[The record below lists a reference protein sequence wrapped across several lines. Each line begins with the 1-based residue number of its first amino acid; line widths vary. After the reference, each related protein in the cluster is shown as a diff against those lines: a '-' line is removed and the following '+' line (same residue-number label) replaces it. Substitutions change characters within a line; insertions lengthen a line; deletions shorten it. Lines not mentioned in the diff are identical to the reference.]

1 MTTENKQETTL
12 CAQHKHN
19 RDDYQCNLNGGECIN
34 SRFTLSIIAV
44 ILSCFT
50 GFFTIPIALAA
61 LILSLR
67 AQDWTRD
74 GRMEEAKRVAWWAG
88 FCGWLTVI
96 IALIPIF
103 LVLFFGGAI
112 LAFLTA
118 MLAAA

>member
-1 MTTENKQETTL
+1 MTEEKETAPRAKNT
-12 CAQHKHN
+12 
-19 RDDYQCNLNGGECIN
+19 DDYKCGLNGEGCLN

-67 AQDWTRD
+67 AQDWARD
-74 GRMEEAKRVAWWAG
+74 GRMAEAQRVAWWAG

-103 LVLFFGGAI
+103 LIIFFGGMI
-112 LAFLTA
+112 IAFLTA

>member
-1 MTTENKQETTL
+1 MTEEKETAPHAKNT
-12 CAQHKHN
+12 
-19 RDDYQCNLNGGECIN
+19 DDYKCGLNGEGCLN

-67 AQDWTRD
+67 AQDWARD
-74 GRMEEAKRVAWWAG
+74 GRMEEAQRVAWWAG
-88 FCGWLTVI
+88 FCGWLTII
-96 IALIPIF
+96 IALIPLL
-103 LVLFFGGAI
+103 LVIFFGGTI
-112 LAFLTA
+112 IAFLTA

>member
-1 MTTENKQETTL
+1 MTEEIKHQEPT
-12 CAQHKHN
+12 QNQK
-19 RDDYQCNLNGGECIN
+19 RDDYRNNLNGGEYIN
-34 SRFTLSIIAV
+34 SHFTLSIIAV

-67 AQDWTRD
+67 AQDWARD
-74 GRMEEAKRVAWWAG
+74 GRIEEAKRVAWWAG

-96 IALIPIF
+96 IAILPILLIIF
-103 LVLFFGGAI
+103 FSGTI

-118 MLAAA
+118 MLATA

>member
-1 MTTENKQETTL
+1 MTEQNASQQCPLQPHE
-12 CAQHKHN
+12 
-19 RDDYQCNLNGGECIN
+19 RDDYKCDRQGGCIN
-34 SRFTLSIIAV
+34 SRFTLAIIAV

-50 GFFTIPIALAA
+50 GFFTIPIALAS

-67 AQDWTRD
+67 AQDLMHGDRA
-74 GRMEEAKRVAWWAG
+74 EEARRLAWWAG

-103 LVLFFGGAI
+103 LILFFGGTI

-118 MLAAA
+118 ILAAA